1 MTNNDAT
8 IFAMIGIV
16 ADCRDGR
23 KASGGGEVTVL
34 RSFDTTFGLDAQAVR
49 AAKQWV
55 FNSDMKEALAV
66 AVRVTIE
73 MTFTLV

>member
-1 MTNNDAT
+1 VLWAFD
-8 IFAMIGIV
+8 
-16 ADCRDGR
+16 RER
-23 KASGGGEVTVL
+23 GGTVGEVTVL

-55 FNSDMKEALAV
+55 FNSGMKEALAV